1 MAMMPSIK
9 GRYQAGYPQAFL
21 YGNVKP
27 TAHTYKAT
35 CRARARSTCRQ
46 SGGVVCASSPSR
58 YCGGDGTLDH
68 QQMRGS
74 SSLGAAAE
82 PRVNPTAAVA
92 SQALAA
98 RSPLA
103 SMGSAMASA
112 EIAAW
117 ASASAVA
124 VGSWAV
130 WLVVESG
137 VVSVA
142 QKLRGGAA
150 KDGVKRMREDLP
162 RSGRYGAVVNSHR
175 ELNAARDR
183 LEDGLIAQAERLE
196 DMQAQEKNMRTV
208 LRSTKEVVQVNAQ
221 MSVLAKQNQVLA
233 KKAAAKIRDLQ
244 SQLAASE
251 ANVRELKGELDHKQ
265 PRGGEFHKV
274 ALPPSLMN
282 DNVRLEQARARVKK
296 RMLARLEAQSHQHPG
311 MLTK

>member
-1 MAMMPSIK
+1 MRTSAHRIVAVHVRGLQLKGRHLKLTLKLVLVLPASGVLKISVMAMMPSIK

-21 YGNVKP
+21 YGGVKP

-58 YCGGDGTLDH
+58 YGGGDGTLDH

-98 RSPLA
+98 PSPFA
-103 SMGSAMASA
+103 SVGSAMASA

-130 WLVVESG
+130 WLVVVCGAIVESK
-137 VVSVA
+137 SA
-142 QKLRGGAA
+142 GG
-150 KDGVKRMREDLP
+150 K
-162 RSGRYGAVVNSHR
+162 
-175 ELNAARDR
+175 
-183 LEDGLIAQAERLE
+183 
-196 DMQAQEKNMRTV
+196 
-208 LRSTKEVVQVNAQ
+208 
-221 MSVLAKQNQVLA
+221 
-233 KKAAAKIRDLQ
+233 
-244 SQLAASE
+244 
-251 ANVRELKGELDHKQ
+251 
-265 PRGGEFHKV
+265 
-274 ALPPSLMN
+274 
-282 DNVRLEQARARVKK
+282 
-296 RMLARLEAQSHQHPG
+296 
-311 MLTK
+311 

>member
-1 MAMMPSIK
+1 MWNSTTFSFDGGGERCTVWTSAHLEVAVRGLQLAGISSSFSSSFSFYPAGKGKGSSVMAMMPSIK

-21 YGNVKP
+21 YGGVKP
-27 TAHTYKAT
+27 AYTYKAT
-35 CRARARSTCRQ
+35 CRARARSANRQ

-103 SMGSAMASA
+103 SVGSAMASA

-142 QKLRGGAA
+142 QKRRRCHGRSQAPARGSPALRAIWRGG
-150 KDGVKRMREDLP
+150 
-162 RSGRYGAVVNSHR
+162 
-175 ELNAARDR
+175 
-183 LEDGLIAQAERLE
+183 
-196 DMQAQEKNMRTV
+196 
-208 LRSTKEVVQVNAQ
+208 
-221 MSVLAKQNQVLA
+221 
-233 KKAAAKIRDLQ
+233 
-244 SQLAASE
+244 
-251 ANVRELKGELDHKQ
+251 
-265 PRGGEFHKV
+265 
-274 ALPPSLMN
+274 
-282 DNVRLEQARARVKK
+282 
-296 RMLARLEAQSHQHPG
+296 
-311 MLTK
+311 